1 MIIGNPS
8 GTVFAGENR
17 PRWISF
23 EVNKRRQVPP
33 TLTYFILVINST

>member
-17 PRWISF
+17 PNAIQIMGPPLSNFIS
-23 EVNKRRQVPP
+23 
-33 TLTYFILVINST
+33 I